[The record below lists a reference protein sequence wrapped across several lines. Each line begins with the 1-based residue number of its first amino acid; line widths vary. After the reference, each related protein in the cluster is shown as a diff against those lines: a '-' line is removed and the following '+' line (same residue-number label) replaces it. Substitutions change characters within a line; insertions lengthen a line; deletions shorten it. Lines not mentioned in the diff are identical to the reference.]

1 MKILIIALLLNLL
14 SHFFMVRFLAFHR
27 KMNNQGEEAENFHQ
41 KIAIVLLIPPLAFVV
56 AISLI
61 TLGFFIKDKKS

>member
-1 MKILIIALLLNLL
+1 
-14 SHFFMVRFLAFHR
+14 MVRFLAFHR